1 MKVTVKDTAGNP
13 MPGMPFTLKRGDG
26 YTRNNERHV
35 AGSDNIVSPV
45 VVDAGMSDEASLNDS
60 ATAYAALTDADGSK
74 ILTITRPDTHGTK
87 TALTA
92 ALYSDPT
99 INASMDTIFTVPTSP
114 DTDKAKM
121 WGHMP
126 ETLTAGE
133 LTFKRPLLF
142 AELAVTNKRKSQDED
157 NETWALFTL
166 AQAGDASKNGCGA
179 EYIPTQD
186 ALVALSSSWQG
197 HAIDG
202 WPVQKHTTPAHRIK
216 TVSTI
221 VNICPWILAKAPAKA
236 LHRQTWGI

>member
-74 ILTITRPDTHGTK
+74 ILTITRPETHGTK
-87 TALTA
+87 TAITA

-99 INASMDTIFTVPTSP
+99 INASIDTIFTVPTSP

-126 ETLTAGE
+126 ETLTAGG

-142 AELAVTNKRKSQDED
+142 AELAVTKKRKSRDEE
-157 NETWALFTL
+157 NETWRCLPWRRLQMPVIMAVVRNTSLLRMRWSPFPAVGRAMPLT
-166 AQAGDASKNGCGA
+166 AGQCKNIRLQHPG
-179 EYIPTQD
+179 
-186 ALVALSSSWQG
+186 
-197 HAIDG
+197 
-202 WPVQKHTTPAHRIK
+202 
-216 TVSTI
+216 
-221 VNICPWILAKAPAKA
+221 
-236 LHRQTWGI
+236 